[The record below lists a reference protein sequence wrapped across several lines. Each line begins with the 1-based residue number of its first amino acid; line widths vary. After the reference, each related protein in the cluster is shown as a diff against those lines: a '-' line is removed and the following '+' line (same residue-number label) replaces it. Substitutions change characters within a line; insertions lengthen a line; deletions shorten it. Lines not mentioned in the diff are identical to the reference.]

1 MKKLISFL
9 STFIFLQALPAQ
21 QVISNILL
29 PDSMGG
35 MPNGAYCC
43 VYNEANNC
51 IYVGGE
57 DLVIVIDG
65 VSDRKIARIPVE
77 GKVTSM
83 LWVPGENKIFCTH
96 YDDARLTV
104 IDAASNSVITTML
117 VGVNPIKLA
126 YSPVYNRVYCANKRS
141 RDIDVIDASTNSGI
155 TVLSFP
161 DEPFDMV
168 YQETGSNLLLD
179 NVIYCIGGE
188 YFGYFRCNTNQA
200 GGQYSNPGSD
210 FSAVAVNT
218 TDHKVY
224 FADRAYDQVQI
235 QSNTL
240 ILCTVGDEPVSLVW
254 NETGDKIYCANYG
267 SDNISVINGVTDN
280 VIATI
285 PAGDGPVGLC
295 WNSIENKVYCLNSFS
310 RDITIIDGLTD
321 AVITT
326 VPAKYIDPYGSYGV
340 KPHLV
345 VNSQNNKLYLPQI
358 VYRDIIIIDGS
369 SNAVSGDILLGA
381 SPQSLVWNP
390 TSNKLYSINQC
401 DWGSGSI
408 SIIDGASHLP
418 IFTLAMGDAPSA
430 VVLNSTNNT
439 IFCAN
444 AYSNDVRVVDGVSD
458 QITDTITV
466 SNYPVDILWNPTSNK
481 IYTANANG
489 NSVSIINGS
498 THALLTTVPTGSKP
512 LRLSWNGINNKIYA
526 ANYGSSTVTVIDGFS
541 NNAIATIPVGPAPIS
556 LVWNETSNKV
566 YCGGLST
573 TNSLSI
579 IDGLMDTVI
588 TSHAINNI
596 SNLTWNETNNKVYC
610 SGLFE
615 NIFIIDGVNNQIAD
629 TIRLENQLVLDQ
641 YWNSL
646 ENRLYC
652 YTFEQVGSLPP
663 YQNFS
668 KLNVID
674 GSSDT
679 IITTMLI
686 DENPW
691 AVIPAYQHRKC
702 LAENQQSNQIF
713 IADYNKCLI
722 SVIDPTVTGII
733 SEPLAEI
740 PEKFVLQQNYPN
752 PFNPSTVI
760 SWQLAVSGPVNLS
773 VYNITGQRVAV
784 LVNEKQPAGPHSVKF
799 DASGLASG
807 VYLYRFEAEGFVET
821 KKMILMR

>member
-1 MKKLISFL
+1 MKIIFTVMFTFL
-9 STFIFLQALPAQ
+9 CLSALPAQ
-21 QVISNILL
+21 QIINNIVL
-29 PDSMGG
+29 PDSLGG
-35 MPNGAYCC
+35 MQDGAYCC

-51 IYVGGE
+51 IYVGGK

-65 VSDRKIARIPVE
+65 LSDQKIARIPVA
-77 GKVTSM
+77 GRVTSM
-83 LWVPGENKIFCTH
+83 LWVPGENKIFCAH
-96 YDDARLTV
+96 YDDAKLTI
-104 IDAASNSVITTML
+104 IDAVTNNVITSL
-117 VGVNPIKLA
+117 QVGVNPISLT
-126 YSPVYNRVYCANKRS
+126 YNPTDNRIYCANKHS

-155 TVLSFP
+155 AIMAFD
-161 DEPFDMV
+161 DEPVAIV
-168 YQETGSNLLLD
+168 YQAISGINPFYDNL
-179 NVIYCIGGE
+179 IFCAGGQ
-188 YFGYFRCNTNQA
+188 YFGYFRCSSNQ
-200 GGQYSNPGSD
+200 GWQSTVVGSD
-210 FSAVAVNT
+210 FSAVALNS

-224 FADRAYDQVQI
+224 FSDRASDRVVFYPDY
-235 QSNTL
+235 NTM
-240 ILCTVGDEPVSLVW
+240 CGVGDEPVALVW

-267 SDNISVINGVTDN
+267 SDNISVIDGVTD
-280 VIATI
+280 VVVATI

-310 RDITIIDGLTD
+310 RNITIIDGLTD

-345 VNSQNNKLYLPQI
+345 MNSQNNKLYLPQI
-358 VYRDIIIIDGS
+358 VYRDVRIIDGS
-369 SNAVSGDILLGA
+369 SNGVSGDILLGA

-408 SIIDGASHLP
+408 SIIDRANHLP
-418 IFTLAMGDAPSA
+418 VSTLAMGDIPSA
-430 VVLNSTNNT
+430 VAWNSTNNT

-444 AYSNDVRVVDGVSD
+444 AGSNDVRVVDGVTD
-458 QITDTITV
+458 QITDTIAV
-466 SNYPVDILWNPTSNK
+466 GNYPVDIMWNPTSDK
-481 IYTANANG
+481 IYTANVNG

-498 THALLTTVPTGSKP
+498 THALLNTVTTGSKP
-512 LRLSWNGINNKIYA
+512 LRMTWNGINNKIYA

-541 NNAIATIPVGPAPIS
+541 NSAIATIPVDQAPIS
-556 LVWNETSNKV
+556 LVWNETNNKV
-566 YCGGLST
+566 YCGGLSS
-573 TNSLSI
+573 TNTLSI

-610 SGLFE
+610 SGSVE
-615 NIFIIDGVNNQIAD
+615 NIFIIDGVNDQIAD
-629 TIRLENQLVLDQ
+629 TIRLVNQLVLDQ

-652 YTFEQVGSLPP
+652 YTLEQVGSLPP

-686 DENPW
+686 DENNW
-691 AVIPAYQHRKC
+691 VVIPTYQYRKC
-702 LAENQQSNQIF
+702 IAEDPQSNQIF

-733 SEPLAEI
+733 SEPLVNI
-740 PEKFVLQQNYPN
+740 PEKIYLQQNYPN
-752 PFNPSTVI
+752 PFNPETVI
-760 SWQLAVSGPVNLS
+760 SWQLAVGSPVKLT

-784 LVNEKQPAGPHSVKF
+784 LVNEKQSAGPHSVKF

-807 VYLYRFEAEGFVET
+807 VYLYRLEAGGFVET